1 MLALGMAQTAIGK
14 ASHEKYRHP
23 NIHAPRLDAVGMRDT
38 GGGGAGNGRAQVGIM
53 VYLK

>member
-1 MLALGMAQTAIGK
+1 MLAMGVTRTAVEE
-14 ASHEKYRHP
+14 ASHEKCRLP

-38 GGGGAGNGRAQVGIM
+38 GGGGAGNGRAQVWIM